1 MSRLTILIAALL
13 LGIASVEAAQ
23 PKRDVGPVE
32 IPDSTIALSEFSS
45 PAELHRYIN
54 DEKVIVGKDTISM
67 ILPERNFGRYD
78 RGLFNFL
85 FIPKGQWAFGLT
97 AGYGEFNTDDVQ
109 VLSVLK
115 GLTFKGKQYSVS
127 PTVSYF
133 FRSNQSIGLKFN
145 YSRGTADLEGMSVNF
160 DDDLNFTLSDV
171 SYYSQSYGVSAFYR
185 NYIGLSSLK
194 RFAIFNE
201 VDLSVSSGL
210 SRFNRLYNGEPKST
224 RTANTT
230 AALNFNPGLCM
241 FIMDYISFQVSF
253 GVFGLKIS
261 HDHQTTNGVDEGSR
275 TSSGANFRFNLFNIK
290 FGIGVHI

>member
-1 MSRLTILIAALL
+1 MSRLTIFIAALL
-13 LGIASVEAAQ
+13 LGIVSAGAAQ

-32 IPDSTIALSEFSS
+32 IPDSTIALGEFSS

-109 VLSVLK
+109 VLSILK

-201 VDLSVSSGL
+201 IDLSVSSGL

-230 AALNFNPGLCM
+230 AALNFSPGVCM

>member
-1 MSRLTILIAALL
+1 MSRLTIFIAALL
-13 LGIASVEAAQ
+13 LGIVSAGAAQ
-23 PKRDVGPVE
+23 PKRYVGPVE

-109 VLSVLK
+109 VLSILK

-171 SYYSQSYGVSAFYR
+171 SYYRRSTAT
-185 NYIGLSSLK
+185 I
-194 RFAIFNE
+194 
-201 VDLSVSSGL
+201 SV
-210 SRFNRLYNGEPKST
+210 
-224 RTANTT
+224 
-230 AALNFNPGLCM
+230 
-241 FIMDYISFQVSF
+241 
-253 GVFGLKIS
+253 
-261 HDHQTTNGVDEGSR
+261 
-275 TSSGANFRFNLFNIK
+275 
-290 FGIGVHI
+290 

>member
-1 MSRLTILIAALL
+1 MSRLTIFIAALL
-13 LGIASVEAAQ
+13 LGIVSAGAAQ
-23 PKRDVGPVE
+23 PKRYVGPVE

-109 VLSVLK
+109 VLSILK

-201 VDLSVSSGL
+201 IDLSVSSGL

-230 AALNFNPGLCM
+230 AALNFSPGVCM